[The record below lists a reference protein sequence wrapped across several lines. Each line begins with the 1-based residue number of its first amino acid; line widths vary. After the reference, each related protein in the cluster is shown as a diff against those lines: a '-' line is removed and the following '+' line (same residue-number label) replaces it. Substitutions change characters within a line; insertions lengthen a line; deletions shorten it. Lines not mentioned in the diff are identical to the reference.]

1 MKNSIFIL
9 AVLIGQFCFAQT
21 IEKFSIDSG
30 GDSAV
35 NGDIE
40 VLYTLGEVNVQELNV
55 GDISVSEGFISTSFK
70 ISIDAKVFLQG
81 PLLNPAT
88 PGLMND
94 DLRALGYIPTT
105 SPYVDAATA
114 AGTVFDLGG
123 TSGTGLPED
132 DIVDWVWIEV
142 RRANDNTKVTR
153 GRSALVQRDGDI
165 VDTDGLSV
173 VTLNAA
179 PTFYYIVV
187 EHRNHL
193 AAMSSATLVLSEDS
207 AAVVDF
213 KDSGFTTFGSNARVD
228 MGSGNW
234 ALWTGDT
241 DGTNKV
247 KFSGASNSTNVIKDY
262 ILADPSNVLNF
273 ITFGSTGYFDI
284 DVDLNGIGKF
294 SGSSND
300 SNIIKD
306 NVLAHPGNILNFI
319 TYSISETVP
328 PKN

>member
-1 MKNSIFIL
+1 MKSVVLIL
-9 AVLIGQFCFAQT
+9 ALFFCHLCLPQT

-30 GDSAV
+30 GDSAL
-35 NGDIE
+35 NGNIE

-81 PLLNPAT
+81 PLLDPAT

-94 DLRALGYIPTT
+94 DLRVLSYIPTT
-105 SPYVDAATA
+105 SPYVDAAVA

-123 TSGTGLPED
+123 TSGTGLAQD
-132 DIVDWVWIEV
+132 DIVDWVWVEV
-142 RRANDNTKVTR
+142 RWANDNSKVTR
-153 GRSALVQRDGDI
+153 GRSALLQRDGDI
-165 VDTDGLSV
+165 VDIDGVSV

-179 PTFYYIVV
+179 PTYYYIVV
-187 EHRNHL
+187 KHRNHL

-213 KDSGFTTFGSNARVD
+213 KDNGFTTFGSNARVQL
-228 MGSGNW
+228 GSGDM

-241 DGTNKV
+241 NNVGQV
-247 KFSGASNSTNVIKDY
+247 RFSGANNSTNVIKDH
-262 ILADPSNVLNF
+262 ILADPGNGFNSV
-273 ITFGSTGYFDI
+273 TFTSTGYLDI
-284 DVDLNGIGKF
+284 DVNLNGSGRF
-294 SGSSND
+294 SGSGND

-306 NVLAHPGNILNFI
+306 NVLAHPGNGFNSP
-319 TYSISETVP
+319 TYTISVTVP
-328 PKN
+328 PEN

>member
-1 MKNSIFIL
+1 MKSVVLIL
-9 AVLIGQFCFAQT
+9 ALFFCHLCLPQT

-30 GDSAV
+30 GDSAL
-35 NGDIE
+35 NGNIE

-81 PLLNPAT
+81 PLLDPAT

-94 DLRALGYIPTT
+94 DLRVLSYIPTT
-105 SPYVDAATA
+105 SPYVDAAVA

-123 TSGTGLPED
+123 TSGTGLAQD
-132 DIVDWVWIEV
+132 DIVDWVWVEV
-142 RRANDNTKVTR
+142 RWANDNSKVTR
-153 GRSALVQRDGDI
+153 GRSALLQRDGDI
-165 VDTDGLSV
+165 VDIDGVSV

-179 PTFYYIVV
+179 PTYYYIVV
-187 EHRNHL
+187 KHRNHL

-213 KDSGFTTFGSNARVD
+213 KDNGFTTFGSNARVQL
-228 MGSGNW
+228 GSGDM

-241 DGTNKV
+241 NNVGQV
-247 KFSGASNSTNVIKDY
+247 RFSGANNSTNVIKDH
-262 ILADPSNVLNF
+262 ILADPGNGFNSV
-273 ITFGSTGYFDI
+273 TFSSTGYLDI
-284 DVDLNGIGKF
+284 DVNLNGSGRF
-294 SGSSND
+294 SGAGND

-306 NVLAHPGNILNFI
+306 NVLAHPGNGFNSP
-319 TYSISETVP
+319 TYTISVTVP
-328 PKN
+328 PEN